1 MNDINTNNEPFQNIY
16 NKYYNPRSTIPGNEQ
31 LANNIQLFNIIQKHM
46 LFSYF
51 VTYTSAGIPG
61 IKWNL
66 GKEPKLETI
75 KEKIKEKI
83 TPEKI
88 KGENRFPYLLLK
100 DPETAKLFEG
110 GSKLRGS

>member
-1 MNDINTNNEPFQNIY
+1 
-16 NKYYNPRSTIPGNEQ
+16 
-31 LANNIQLFNIIQKHM
+31 M

-75 KEKIKEKI
+75 KEKI
-83 TPEKI
+83 TPERI
-88 KGENRFPYLLLK
+88 KGENRFPYLLLQN
-100 DPETAKLFEG
+100 PETAKLFEG